1 MAGEWTS
8 AQSAS
13 YVKPR
18 EPGRGDAWAEE
29 AGRAGKAGTH
39 RLAEVTECVPPESVA
54 AALRLEP
61 GELAIVRRRVVK
73 LEGVP
78 IELADSYYPLRI
90 AQGTALAEHRK
101 VPGGA
106 PTLLAGLG
114 YTAAEVEEDVSCRE
128 ATDAERTALNLG
140 AAEWVLL
147 LARLSIDQ
155 TGLPMEAMLMTMKT
169 QGRHLHYRMRTT

>member
-8 AQSAS
+8 ESSS
-13 YVKPR
+13 YFTPR
-18 EPGRGDAWAEE
+18 EPSHGDAWAEE
-29 AGRAGKAGTH
+29 AERAGKIGTH

-61 GELAIVRRRVVK
+61 GELAVVRRRVVQ
-73 LEGVP
+73 LDGEP

-90 AQGTALAEHRK
+90 AQGTALAERRK
-101 VPGGA
+101 IPGGA

-114 YTAAEVEEDVSCRE
+114 HVAAEVDEDVSCRE
-128 ATDAERTALNLG
+128 ATAAERAALNLG

-147 LARLSIDQ
+147 LARLTIDQ

-169 QGRHLHYRMRTT
+169 QGRHLHYRMRTS

>member
-8 AQSAS
+8 SQSAS

-29 AGRAGKAGTH
+29 AGRAGKTGTH
-39 RLAEVTECVPPESVA
+39 RLAEVTECVPPELVA

-61 GELAIVRRRVVK
+61 GDLAVVRRRVVE
-73 LEGVP
+73 LDGLP

-101 VPGGA
+101 IPGGA
-106 PTLLAGLG
+106 PTLLSDLG
-114 YTAAEVEEDVSCRE
+114 HTAAEVQEDVSCRE
-128 ATDAERTALNLG
+128 ATDVERATLNLG
-140 AAEWVLL
+140 ADEWVLL
-147 LARLSIDQ
+147 LARLTIDQ
-155 TGLPMEAMLMTMKT
+155 AGLPMEAMLMTMKA